1 MDKLFELEQN
11 IMDAWHVV
19 DDINTVY
26 HRSDT
31 LNEDQL
37 MNILLG
43 IKELY
48 QLKFEKLFNSFEQYV
63 SEQNGHKQESVWLMP
78 EEIPPVKDPLDDPI
92 I

>member
-1 MDKLFELEQN
+1 MNLDNELEQD

-26 HRSDT
+26 HRSEG
-31 LNEDQL
+31 LSEDQL
-37 MNILLG
+37 MNVLLG

-48 QLKFEKLFNSFEQYV
+48 QLKFEKLFDTFEKYV
-63 SEQNGHKQESVWLMP
+63 AEQEDRNFKWMMP
-78 EEIPPVKDPLDDPI
+78 EEFPPIKDPLDDPI